1 MKFLRY
7 TFGSFLIFFGTTVN
21 AQSFKIDLKKLEAQ
35 VETAYKSKKL
45 TEVEYVKL
53 KEEHTIIKQA
63 IEKAEAD
70 GVTTSDEK
78 NKIYSKILRSKKRLA
93 KYKTNGEGF

>member
-1 MKFLRY
+1 MSYLKYFFASISIL
-7 TFGSFLIFFGTTVN
+7 FGTAVD
-21 AQSFKIDLKKLEAQ
+21 AQNFKVDLKKLDSQ

-45 TEVEYVKL
+45 TEVEYLKL
-53 KEEHTIIKQA
+53 KEEHSIIQQA

-78 NKIYSKILRSKKRLA
+78 NKIYSKILRSRKRLA
-93 KYKTNGEGF
+93 KYKTNAEVF